1 MCGFVAIAGEAAAAP
16 GRVEAGL
23 RAVKHRGPDG
33 QGVWRAADGRAALG
47 HARLA
52 IIDLSEGGAQPM
64 RSADGAGVVAYN
76 GEIYNFHEL
85 EPRVK
90 VRLRSRSDTEVLVE
104 LLRARG
110 AEALDVLRGMFA
122 FAYWDGQELLLAR
135 DFVGIK
141 PLFWAESEGQLLAA
155 SEIAAVLAMRA
166 KPAAIDLPAV
176 SDYLTYL
183 YVPPPR
189 TGIAGVNELPPG
201 HLLRWRAGAE
211 PRVERWWRPPSAAPA
226 RRPSADDLRATLE
239 DSVRAHLVSDTPVGV
254 FLSGGLDSSS
264 IVALAAPHHRESLRT
279 FSVTFGDEGRRLDE
293 RGFARSVAERY
304 ATQHTEIRVK
314 ADVAS
319 ILPELVARFGQPFGN
334 PTAVLTHALSRAT
347 REHVKVALAGDGGDE
362 ILGGYP
368 RYQGLR
374 LARLV
379 QRAPVQARE
388 RMATMV
394 AGLLPGSS
402 ATGQTG
408 DRLHRFFAASEL
420 PLEAMYYRWVSRLDG
435 ARKAKLL
442 AAPLPEARDWDF
454 LDGIRR
460 RHAERSMVDAAAL
473 VDLESFLPHN
483 VLRYGDRMSMAHAL
497 EVRVPFCDRRVVER
511 FGALALADKMPLG
524 IQKGLLR
531 WAMRRDLPARV
542 LTHRKV
548 GFNPPIAEWLRGELA
563 ELVHEYLGE
572 RSVRS
577 SGLLSWQGVEEL
589 RRRFEGGALEMAHDV
604 WSLVVLEAWRRW
616 LGSGAARSPE
626 SGPDLGRGWA
636 S

>member
-23 RAVKHRGPDG
+23 RAVRHRGPDG
-33 QGVWRAADGRAALG
+33 QGTWRAADGRAALG

-52 IIDLSEGGAQPM
+52 IIDLSDAGAQPM
-64 RSADGAGVVAYN
+64 RSADGAGVLAYN

-85 EPRVK
+85 APRVP
-90 VRLRSRSDTEVLVE
+90 VPLRTRSDTEVLVE

-110 AEALDVLRGMFA
+110 AATLDLLRGMFA

-141 PLFWAESEGQLLAA
+141 PLVWAEADGGIVAA

-166 KPAAIDLPAV
+166 RAAAIDLPAV

-189 TGIAGVNELPPG
+189 TGIEGVHELPPG
-201 HLLRWRAGAE
+201 HLLRWRAGRGA
-211 PRVERWWRPPSAAPA
+211 RVERWWTPPSAAPV
-226 RRPSADDLRATLE
+226 RTPSAADLRATLE

-264 IVALAAPHHRESLRT
+264 IVALAAPNHGERLRT

-293 RGFARSVAERY
+293 RGFARAVADRY
-304 ATQHTEIRVK
+304 ATAHTEIRVR
-314 ADVAS
+314 ADVAA

-374 LARLV
+374 LARLM
-379 QRAPVQARE
+379 QRAPAPARE
-388 RMATMV
+388 RMAAM
-394 AGLLPGSS
+394 ASGLLPASRTAG
-402 ATGQTG
+402 AAG
-408 DRLHRFFAASEL
+408 DRLHRFFAATEL

-435 ARKAKLL
+435 ARKAQLL
-442 AAPLPEARDWDF
+442 ASPPPAGSDWEF

-460 RHAERSMVDAAAL
+460 RHADRSMVDAAAL

-497 EVRVPFCDRRVVER
+497 EVRVPFCDRLVVER
-511 FGALALADKMPLG
+511 FAPLPLADKMPLG
-524 IQKGLLR
+524 VHKGMLR
-531 WAMRRDLPARV
+531 WAMRRDLPPRV
-542 LTHRKV
+542 LSHRKV
-548 GFNPPIAEWLRGELA
+548 GFNPPIAAWLRGELRDV
-563 ELVHEYLGE
+563 VHEYLGE
-572 RSVRS
+572 RSVRG
-577 SGLLSWQGVEEL
+577 SGLLAWEGVSEL
-589 RRRFEGGALEMAHDV
+589 RRRFDAGSLEMAHDV
-604 WSLVVLEAWRRW
+604 WALVVLEAWRRW
-616 LGSGAARSPE
+616 LGEASSAGWRPGAS
-626 SGPDLGRGWA
+626 
-636 S
+636 